1 MSDDPHHSRES
12 DAALNRHLEASPI
25 PTFIFERS
33 GEEDFTLKALNS
45 AASSIVPN
53 ISQLIGM
60 KASEIFGSASAPQ
73 VLMMREAIREKRPV
87 RQQLDYL
94 GIISGELRHVDFS
107 CAWIPPSTVIVHA
120 IDLTAIHKTALDL
133 RASESRYR
141 TLADES
147 ADAIL
152 RVDAGGRFVDVSRR
166 AVELTGFSR
175 AELMQ
180 MTIAQLLPVG
190 DFERDPL
197 NMAALQRGERVIKE
211 RKVGRKDG
219 TFFPA
224 ELHACLLADG
234 SILATARDLSPVIQS
249 REQARFHSELL
260 QQVQDAVIAVDAE
273 TRVTFWNRHA
283 EKLYQFRE
291 EEVLGRRLVDFH
303 VPADRVEDTRRRFAS
318 LAQEGSWSGEFPA
331 LRKDGTV
338 LPVYLTVSTL
348 RDEEGTL
355 RGFVGISRELNAGK
369 RAEIALAASEA
380 RLRSLV
386 DRAID
391 AIFTVDLNGAMTS
404 INAAFET
411 MTGWNA
417 SDVIGKNF
425 EEFLHPDELQH
436 GERRFQSVLKGATTS
451 LTEFRIRD
459 AHGSYI
465 VVEST
470 ATPEFDGD
478 RIVGLFGIARNVTER
493 RVLEE
498 ERVALTERVT
508 LLLQSVHEGIIEFNA
523 DGRCT
528 FANPAAA
535 RMTGFTFAA
544 MEGAT
549 LHDILHGKL
558 AGREA
563 HELENCLFGN
573 HVFEPAAVQF
583 EDSAIRAGW
592 KVFPLLISGSPLI
605 DVRGA
610 RGYVVTL
617 LDLTERNALQ
627 EEIEKRERL
636 SGLGRVAASIAH
648 EFNNLLMAIQPFAEM
663 IGRASDSPP
672 VTRAAGHIQ
681 RAVRRGKAVTQEVL
695 RFTRPIAPV
704 LVPIDVQEWLESIA
718 AELRAVVGRDVTLE
732 YRVAAD
738 TSRVSGDRDQ
748 LTQVISNL
756 VLNSAQAGAKNIT
769 IAVSNAPPGRRMVNA
784 LNLDA
789 LVRMTVQDDGPGIPQ
804 NVLRQIFEPFFS
816 TKRGGTGLGL
826 AIVHQLVRLQGGA
839 IAAESGDEKGT
850 TFEILLP
857 SFAAKAEQQP
867 AQIFQPLPASEIEI
881 GRVLLVEDDESV
893 ASGISSLLESEG
905 IAVRIASS
913 GAAGM
918 AELEESLPD
927 AAILDVGLPDMTGIE
942 LFQKIR
948 ERWPF
953 FPVVFSTGHGDE
965 NYARAVDTRAVEFLM
980 KPYDLDTLLASLR
993 SVIERSRRRLAGPLP
1008 DSREARR

>member
-1 MSDDPHHSRES
+1 MSDDRHHSGAS

-45 AASSIVPN
+45 SAIAIVPEIN
-53 ISQLIGM
+53 QLIGM

-73 VLMMREAIREKRPV
+73 VLMMGEAIREKRPV
-87 RQQLDYL
+87 RKQLDYL
-94 GIISGELRHVDFS
+94 GIISGGMRHIDFS

-120 IDLTAIHKTALDL
+120 IDLTDTHKTTAEL

-152 RVDAGGRFVDVSRR
+152 HVDARGRFVDVSRR
-166 AVELTGFSR
+166 AVELTGYSR

-180 MTIAQLLPVG
+180 MNITQLLPVG
-190 DFERDPL
+190 DLERDPL

-224 ELHACLLADG
+224 ELHARLLADG
-234 SILATARDLSPVIQS
+234 SILTTARDLSSVIES
-249 REQARFHSELL
+249 REKVRFHSELL
-260 QQVQDAVIAVDAE
+260 QQVQDAVIAIDAE
-273 TRVTFWNRHA
+273 TRVTFWNRQA
-283 EKLYQFRE
+283 ETLYQFRQ
-291 EEVLGRRLVDFH
+291 EEVLGRRVLDFH
-303 VPADRVEDTRRRFAS
+303 VPADRVEETKGRFAS

-338 LPVYLTVSTL
+338 LPVYVTVSTL
-348 RDEEGTL
+348 RNEEGTL
-355 RGFVGISRELNAGK
+355 RGFVGISRELNAEK

-380 RLRSLV
+380 RFRSLV
-386 DRAID
+386 DRALD
-391 AIFTVDLNGAMTS
+391 AIFTVDLNGAVTS

-411 MTGWNA
+411 MTGWSA
-417 SDVIGKNF
+417 SDVLGKNF
-425 EEFLHPDELQH
+425 KEFLHPDDLGQ
-436 GERRFQSVLKGATTS
+436 GLRRFQSVVEGATTS
-451 LTEFRIRD
+451 LLEFRIRD

-470 ATPEFDGD
+470 ATPEVEGD

-498 ERVALTERVT
+498 ERIALTERVT
-508 LLLQSVHEGIIEFNA
+508 LLLQSVHEGIIEFNT

-528 FANPAAA
+528 FSNPAAA

-558 AGREA
+558 AGHEA
-563 HELENCLFGN
+563 HELEKCLLGN
-573 HVFEPAAVQF
+573 HVLEPAAVQF
-583 EDSAIRAGW
+583 EDSAIRAGG
-592 KVFPLLISGSPLI
+592 KVFPLLLSCSPLV

-627 EEIEKRERL
+627 EEVEKRERL

-663 IGRASDSPP
+663 IRRASDSPP
-672 VTRAAGHIQ
+672 VTRAAGHIEA
-681 RAVRRGKAVTQEVL
+681 AVRRGKAVTQEVL
-695 RFTRPIAPV
+695 RFTRPIAPL
-704 LVPIDVQEWLESIA
+704 LVPIDAQEWLESIA
-718 AELRAVVGRDVTLE
+718 AELRVVVGRDVTLE

-738 TSRVSGDRDQ
+738 TNRISGDRDQ
-748 LTQVISNL
+748 LTQVIANL

-769 IAVSNAPPGRRMVNA
+769 IAASNAPPGRRMVNA
-784 LNLDA
+784 LSLDA
-789 LVRMTVQDDGPGIPQ
+789 LVRMTVQDDGPGMPLD
-804 NVLRQIFEPFFS
+804 VLRQIFEPFFS

-839 IAAESGDEKGT
+839 IAAESGDGQGT

-857 SFAAKAEQQP
+857 AFLEKGEPPP
-867 AQIFQPLPASEIEI
+867 AQRFHPPHAGDDVQIA
-881 GRVLLVEDDESV
+881 RVLLVEDDESV
-893 ASGISSLLESEG
+893 ATGISSLLESEG
-905 IAVRIASS
+905 IAVRIVTS
-913 GAAGM
+913 GSAGLAA
-918 AELEESLPD
+918 LEESLPD

-948 ERWPF
+948 ERWPY

-965 NYARAVDTRAVEFLM
+965 NYARAIDKRAVEFLM
-980 KPYDLDTLLASLR
+980 KPYGFETLLTSLR
-993 SVIERSRRRLAGPLP
+993 SVIARSRSRLAAGP
-1008 DSREARR
+1008 SR

>member
-1 MSDDPHHSRES
+1 MSDDRHPSGAS

-33 GEEDFTLKALNS
+33 GDHDFTLKALNF

-53 ISQLIGM
+53 IDQLIGM
-60 KASEIFGSASAPQ
+60 KASHIFGSASAPQ
-73 VLMMREAIREKRPV
+73 VLMMLETIREKRPL
-87 RQQLDYL
+87 RQQLDFL
-94 GIISGELRHVDFS
+94 GITSGEFRHVDFS
-107 CAWIPPSTVIVHA
+107 CACLPPSTVIVHA
-120 IDLTAIHKTALDL
+120 IDLTAIHKTTLDL

-152 RVDAGGRFVDVSRR
+152 RVDAGGRFLDVSRR
-166 AVELTGFSR
+166 AVELTGYNR

-180 MTIAQLLPVG
+180 MNIAQLLPAG
-190 DFERDPL
+190 ELQRDPL
-197 NMAALQRGERVIKE
+197 NMEALQRGERVIKG
-211 RKVGRKDG
+211 RKVRRKDG

-224 ELHACLLADG
+224 ELHARLLEDG
-234 SILATARDLSPVIQS
+234 SILATARDLSPVIES
-249 REQARFHSELL
+249 REQVRFHSELL
-260 QQVQDAVIAVDAE
+260 QQVQDAVIAIDAD
-273 TRVTFWNRHA
+273 TRVTFWNSQA
-283 EKLYQFRE
+283 EKLYQFRQ
-291 EEVLGRRLVDFH
+291 EEVLGLKVLDFH
-303 VPADRVEDTRRRFAS
+303 VPADRVEQTKARFAS
-318 LAQEGSWSGEFPA
+318 LAQDGSWSGEFPA
-331 LRKDGTV
+331 MRKDGTV
-338 LPVYLTVSTL
+338 LPVYVTVSTL

-355 RGFVGISRELNAGK
+355 RGFVGISRELNAEK

-380 RLRSLV
+380 RFRSLV

-391 AIFTVDLNGAMTS
+391 AIFTVDLNGAVTS

-417 SDVIGKNF
+417 SEVLGKNF
-425 EEFLHPDELQH
+425 KEFLHPDDLVQGLQ
-436 GERRFQSVLKGATTS
+436 RFQSVVEGATTS
-451 LTEFRIRD
+451 LIEFRIRD

-470 ATPEFDGD
+470 ATPEFAGD
-478 RIVGLFGIARNVTER
+478 RVVGLFGIARNVTER

-528 FANPAAA
+528 FSNPAAA

-558 AGREA
+558 AGQEA
-563 HELENCLFGN
+563 HERENCLFGN
-573 HVFEPAAVQF
+573 HVFDPVATQF
-583 EDSAIRAGW
+583 EDSAIRAGG
-592 KVFPLLISGSPLI
+592 KVFPLLLSWSPLV

-627 EEIEKRERL
+627 EEVEKRERL

-672 VTRAAGHIQ
+672 VTRAAGHIEA
-681 RAVRRGKAVTQEVL
+681 AVRRGKAVTQEVL
-695 RFTRPIAPV
+695 RFTRPTAPV

-718 AELRAVVGRDVTLE
+718 AELRVVVGRDVTLE

-738 TSRVSGDRDQ
+738 TNRISGDRDP
-748 LTQVISNL
+748 LTQVIANL

-769 IAVSNAPPGRRMVNA
+769 IAASNAAPDRRLVSA
-784 LNLDA
+784 LSPDA

-826 AIVHQLVRLQGGA
+826 AIVHQLIGLHGGS
-839 IAAESGDEKGT
+839 IAAASEDGKGT
-850 TFEILLP
+850 TFEILIP
-857 SFAAKAEQQP
+857 SSAKAEQPP
-867 AQIFQPLPASEIEI
+867 ARRSRTLPAGDVQIA
-881 GRVLLVEDDESV
+881 RVLLVEDDESV
-893 ASGISSLLESEG
+893 ATGISALLESEG
-905 IAVRIASS
+905 IAVRIATS
-913 GAAGM
+913 GTAGM
-918 AELEESLPD
+918 AALEESLPD

-942 LFQKIR
+942 LFQEIR
-948 ERWPF
+948 ARWPY

-965 NYARAVDTRAVEFLM
+965 NYARAIDRRAVEFLM
-980 KPYDLDTLLASLR
+980 KPYDFETLMTSLR
-993 SVIERSRRRLAGPLP
+993 SVVARSRSRLAASP
-1008 DSREARR
+1008 SS